1 MANQNKISFYALL
14 SCIGGFTDA
23 SSFILLKTF
32 TGHLT
37 GNSILSLIYLTTFN
51 WSMLN
56 TTLVSIFGFLLGTI
70 FGYKFRLKNEDQKS
84 QAYILL
90 FILCIIILVFSIYF
104 LFNEVYNNYILIIA
118 ISLSMGIQNGN
129 FSNLNNTGIHTTY
142 ITGMS
147 TNLIGALL
155 KSPQCNNEKK
165 TYLCLIAS
173 FILGG
178 ILGSILSINFGYVGF
193 SFVIVIIITAILFS
207 FHLQKN
213 HN

>member
-1 MANQNKISFYALL
+1 NQNKISFYALL

-56 TTLVSIFGFLLGTI
+56 TTLVSILGFLLGTI

-84 QAYILL
+84 QTYILL
-90 FILCIIILVFSIYF
+90 FILCIITLVFSIYF
-104 LFNEVYNNYILIIA
+104 LFNEVDNNYMLIIA

-129 FSNLNNTGIHTTY
+129 FSNFNNTGIHTTY

-178 ILGSILSINFGYVGF
+178 VLGSILSINFGYVGF

>member
-1 MANQNKISFYALL
+1 
-14 SCIGGFTDA
+14 T
-23 SSFILLKTF
+23 
-32 TGHLT
+32 
-37 GNSILSLIYLTTFN
+37 
-51 WSMLN
+51 
-56 TTLVSIFGFLLGTI
+56 
-70 FGYKFRLKNEDQKS
+70 
-84 QAYILL
+84 
-90 FILCIIILVFSIYF
+90 
-104 LFNEVYNNYILIIA
+104 IA

-129 FSNLNNTGIHTTY
+129 FSNFNNTGIHTTY

-147 TNLIGALL
+147 TNLIGTLL

-165 TYLCLIAS
+165 IYLCLIVS

-178 ILGSILSINFGYVGF
+178 ILGSILSINFGYAGF

>member
-1 MANQNKISFYALL
+1 MTNQNKIPFYALL

-51 WSMLN
+51 WPMLIL
-56 TTLVSIFGFLLGTI
+56 TLLSISGFLLGTI

-84 QAYILL
+84 QTYILS
-90 FILCIIILVFSIYF
+90 FTLCIITLAFSIYF
-104 LFNEVYNNYILIIA
+104 LFNEIDNNYIFIIA

-129 FSNLNNTGIHTTY
+129 FSNFNNTGIHTTY

-147 TNLIGALL
+147 TNLIGTLL

-165 TYLCLIAS
+165 IYSCLIAS

-178 ILGSILSINFGYVGF
+178 ILGSILSINFGYTGF